1 MQMKRCFSFIIFILI
16 IVSVS
21 FYGCAL
27 KKDSQKTLLLKVVL
41 EYNDLGPLDG
51 GKVYYNVYSSGKYE
65 KTQEFEVSNDVES
78 YSFDEAQTEYDKN
91 GNLTGIDLPP
101 YALEIIE
108 ASEEIGNNYI
118 TQLYVVENKYYFAIA
133 DTRTIKNKY
142 SSALYE
148 FFPDTGK
155 YKLIAGFEQGYI
167 KHISK

>member
-65 KTQEFEVSNDVES
+65 KTQEFEISNDVES

>member
-1 MQMKRCFSFIIFILI
+1 MNKRRSISFIFLILMLI
-16 IVSVS
+16 SVS
-21 FYGCAL
+21 FSGCAL
-27 KKDSQKTLLLKVVL
+27 KKDSKKTLLLKVVL

-51 GKVYYNVYSSGKYE
+51 GKVYYNVYSNGKSE
-65 KTQEFEVSNDVES
+65 KTQEFEISNDVES
-78 YSFDEAQTEYDKN
+78 YSFDEAQTEYEKN

-108 ASEEIGNNYI
+108 VSEEIGNNYI

-133 DTRTIKNKY
+133 DTRTIRNKY

-155 YKLIAGFEQGYI
+155 YKLIAGFEKGYI
-167 KHISK
+167 KHIQ

>member
-1 MQMKRCFSFIIFILI
+1 MSKKRYVSFIILIIILI
-16 IVSVS
+16 STCFS
-21 FYGCAL
+21 GC
-27 KKDSQKTLLLKVVL
+27 KFVKNSKKTLLLKVVL
-41 EYNDLGPLDG
+41 EYNDFGPLDG
-51 GKVYYNVYSSGKYE
+51 GKVYYNVYSNGKYE
-65 KTQEFEVSNDVES
+65 KTQEFEISNDVES
-78 YSFDEAQTEYDKN
+78 YSFDEAQAEYEKN

-148 FFPDTGK
+148 FFSDTGK
-155 YKLIAGFEQGYI
+155 YKLIVGFEQGYI
-167 KHISK
+167 KHIQ

>member
-65 KTQEFEVSNDVES
+65 KTQEFEISNDVES

-167 KHISK
+167 KHIQ

>member
-65 KTQEFEVSNDVES
+65 KTQEFEISNDVES

-101 YALEIIE
+101 YELEIIE
-108 ASEEIGNNYI
+108 ASEDIGNNYI

>member
-65 KTQEFEVSNDVES
+65 KTQEFEISNDVES

-148 FFPDTGK
+148 FFSDTGK
-155 YKLIAGFEQGYI
+155 YKLRVGFEQGYI
-167 KHISK
+167 KHIQ